1 MTLTEVTLYNKIKAK
16 DNVKA
21 IIFLQANV
29 TAIKPFSFNFVVSL
43 VTN

>member
-1 MTLTEVTLYNKIKAK
+1 MILTDVTLYNKIKAK
-16 DNVKA
+16 ENVKA
-21 IIFLQANV
+21 IIFLQVDV

>member
-1 MTLTEVTLYNKIKAK
+1 MTLNDLTLYHKIKAK
-16 DNVKA
+16 ENVKA
-21 IIFLQANV
+21 SIFLQADV